1 MALAMDCR
9 AITGIWTY
17 LPIIFGYALLTI
29 AVWRIVKRREP
40 RTTFWWGTFLVLFGI
55 FGPLYAALVSALAP
69 APVHDFE
76 RDSFLIVAAIGGNL
90 VASAVLKF
98 ELTDRVLPDWMH
110 RLIRRKTTDV
120 ASGTAAESPS
130 IPVAAM
136 DSAIDPAPRLPVT
149 SEQADDAVSH
159 PGEEDRGDER
169 KH

>member
-69 APVHDFE
+69 APVHD
-76 RDSFLIVAAIGGNL
+76 LNAIH
-90 VASAVLKF
+90 F
-98 ELTDRVLPDWMH
+98 
-110 RLIRRKTTDV
+110 
-120 ASGTAAESPS
+120 
-130 IPVAAM
+130 
-136 DSAIDPAPRLPVT
+136 
-149 SEQADDAVSH
+149 
-159 PGEEDRGDER
+159 
-169 KH
+169 

>member
-1 MALAMDCR
+1 
-9 AITGIWTY
+9 
-17 LPIIFGYALLTI
+17 
-29 AVWRIVKRREP
+29 
-40 RTTFWWGTFLVLFGI
+40 
-55 FGPLYAALVSALAP
+55 
-69 APVHDFE
+69 
-76 RDSFLIVAAIGGNL
+76 
-90 VASAVLKF
+90 LKF